1 MPLFRS
7 TSGGSFFRARPLL
20 IASGVMLS
28 LAAIP
33 GLPKFSFFLLAAGTA
48 FLAWR
53 APKICELRAAAARRA
68 GG

>member
-1 MPLFRS
+1 
-7 TSGGSFFRARPLL
+7 
-20 IASGVMLS
+20 MLS

-53 APKICELRAAAARRA
+53 SPKSAEEPPTAGAAAAA
-68 GG
+68 AAE